1 MSHHGAALP
10 RPYTGADREPV
21 ASALVGAA
29 LGGAATALAS
39 GPLAGAKGALLWG
52 ALAYGAD
59 AARLRA
65 AAWRESRAAVLRAER
80 ALLARLTADE
90 QAEWARLAA
99 RNRSERI
106 EAVGAP
112 GSAAKE
118 DGVVPEALSL
128 DAFVAFAEA
137 RRSGGEAAGYAALR
151 AALARQARADAEEAA
166 RHRQEDAVGGG
177 APPLQAAAQGGVLP
191 ATGGDDAADGSCGRP
206 WLAWLPVHVGA
217 DADRERLRRLSA
229 KLREVDE
236 LLGVAP
242 EATAADAAA
251 ARERGSLSASA
262 AGAGAGA
269 PGGSRPRAPLA

>member
-1 MSHHGAALP
+1 VLVHHGASLP
-10 RPYTGADREPV
+10 QPFAGAEREPV

-52 ALAYGAD
+52 VLAYGGD

-65 AAWRESRAAVLRAER
+65 GAWREARAGVLRAER
-80 ALLARLTADE
+80 ALLARLTPDE

-106 EAVGAP
+106 EAIAAP

-118 DGVVPEALSL
+118 DGAVPPALSL
-128 DAFVAFAEA
+128 EAFVEYAEA
-137 RRSGGEAAGYAALR
+137 RRAGGTAAGAAALQ
-151 AALARQARADAEEAA
+151 AALARAARADAEAA
-166 RHRQEDAVGGG
+166 RRREQGAGAAPASAAAETSGTGGG
-177 APPLQAAAQGGVLP
+177 GTDGVGTDVAA
-191 ATGGDDAADGSCGRP
+191 R

-217 DADRERLRRLSA
+217 DADRDRLRRLAA

-242 EATAADAAA
+242 EDTAADAAA
-251 ARERGSLSASA
+251 ARERGAVT
-262 AGAGAGA
+262 AGSG
-269 PGGSRPRAPLA
+269 RPRAPLA